1 MSQAES
7 IERIRK
13 LLPPQGQVIFDNFVV
28 NHVMPEMPDG
38 WRLDKI
44 QEFRGSFC
52 VSICKYNQCK
62 NIMGDTIFDAIKNAI
77 WSINNDARS

>member
-1 MSQAES
+1 MSQSES

-13 LLPPQGQVIFDNFVV
+13 LLPPQGQLIFDNFVV

-44 QEFRGSFC
+44 QEFRGSF
-52 VSICKYNQCK
+52 IMTILCKNRCK
-62 NIMGDTIFDAIKNAI
+62 NIIGKTIIDAINNAI
-77 WSINNDARS
+77 RSVNDDARS